1 MCVSLLLDIA
11 SKKAFDIRC
20 DGSPFCPYPSP
31 TRFGVNKERFTFKS
45 GSNTL
50 VGYKYFADGEH
61 PKAKVVFFH
70 GFGAGHTAYSHE
82 IASIVKKGYV
92 VYSFDYTGCMES
104 EGRNIISLAQ
114 SVLDMDAFFAYLSS
128 RDEYKNL
135 STYSVGHSLG
145 GFVALLSLDKKY
157 GVSKAVSLAGLP
169 SIAYAFAKFAPMLKN
184 KEKAISKYIKKRF
197 SSLAG
202 SSAFEVAIKSNKPF
216 LYIQGDLD
224 EVVAYKDCLPK
235 FKELSSTDKKA
246 FFLTV
251 KNRHHQPYYDL
262 GSCNYFN
269 KMFNELHF
277 TSPYHPSNLVLDE
290 PRLFKDDEQVMKTIF
305 DFLSKEE

>member
-45 GSNTL
+45 GDNTL
-50 VGYKYFADGEH
+50 VGYKYFVNKEQA
-61 PKAKVVFFH
+61 KAKVIFFH
-70 GFGAGHTAYSHE
+70 GFGAGHSAYSYE
-82 IASIVKKGYV
+82 IASIAKQGYI

-114 SVLDMDAFFAYLSS
+114 SALDMDAFFGYLSKS
-128 RDEYKNL
+128 NEYKNL
-135 STYSVGHSLG
+135 KTYSIGHSLG

-169 SIAYAFAKFAPMLKN
+169 SIAYAFAKFAPILKG

-197 SSLAG
+197 SPLAG

-216 LYIQGDLD
+216 LYVQGDLD
-224 EVVAYKDCLPK
+224 EVVRYKDCLIK
-235 FKELSSTDKKA
+235 FKQMARDDKNA
-246 FFLTV
+246 YFLTV
-251 KNRHHQPYYDL
+251 RNRCHQPYYDL
-262 GSCNYFN
+262 DSCAYFN
-269 KMFNELHF
+269 KMFDELHF

-290 PRLFKDDEQVMKTIF
+290 SRLFKDDPEVMKTIF